1 MKGLCPTKGAAP
13 IGATPE
19 WSQVLLIFPSS
30 TCSFNS
36 IPYFPDQVRR
46 CIVWIVASNGGFRN
60 KMMIGCITVF
70 VDTMTTV
77 SPCVGK
83 SGIS

>member
-1 MKGLCPTKGAAP
+1 MHSTKKGAAP

-46 CIVWIVASNGGFRN
+46 CIVWIVASNGDSRN
-60 KMMIGCITVF
+60 KMMVSCITVF
-70 VDTMTTV
+70 VDTMIT
-77 SPCVGK
+77 SGPYEDK
-83 SGIS
+83 SGIF

>member
-1 MKGLCPTKGAAP
+1 MHSTKKGAAP

-36 IPYFPDQVRR
+36 IPYLSYK
-46 CIVWIVASNGGFRN
+46 IVGGIVCSAAADGGFCY
-60 KMMIGCITVF
+60 KTMISCITVF
-70 VDTMTTV
+70 VDTMIT
-77 SPCVGK
+77 SGSYEDK
-83 SGIS
+83 SVIF